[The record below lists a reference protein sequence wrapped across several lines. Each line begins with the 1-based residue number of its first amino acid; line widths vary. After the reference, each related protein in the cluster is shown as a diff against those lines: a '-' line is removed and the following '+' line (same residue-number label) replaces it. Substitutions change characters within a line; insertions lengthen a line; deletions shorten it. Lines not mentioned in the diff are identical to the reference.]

1 MSRASRCNA
10 LQRDHD
16 RPTIAAESI
25 GGYSPSAT
33 ARLRPWALAAS
44 AGVHGL
50 ALIALSALSAGTAAP
65 VLPPR
70 TAGLTL
76 VNLTTPPTPTRSP
89 SPAKVHA
96 VTDRVAE
103 AAPRQ
108 DAQRLVIPSTTAMA
122 SATPLA
128 QSAEDNSPP
137 PPAPVAAAPAH
148 REQSAY
154 TALLWQR
161 IEMHRPAG
169 IELAGSALVEFRLD
183 HTGHLVS
190 ADIAR
195 SSGIVLL
202 DRLALRAVKDA
213 APFPPP
219 PADLAEADLAFSVPV
234 NFR

>member
-1 MSRASRCNA
+1 
-10 LQRDHD
+10 
-16 RPTIAAESI
+16 
-25 GGYSPSAT
+25 
-33 ARLRPWALAAS
+33 
-44 AGVHGL
+44 
-50 ALIALSALSAGTAAP
+50 LIALSALSAGTAAP
-65 VLPPR
+65 VLPAR

-76 VNLTTPPTPTRSP
+76 VNLITPPTPTRAVARAP
-89 SPAKVHA
+89 SPAKMHA
-96 VTDRVAE
+96 VTDRVTG
-103 AAPRQ
+103 AALRR
-108 DAQRLVIPSTTAMA
+108 DAQRLVIPPTTAMA
-122 SATPLA
+122 SATPLG

-161 IEMHRPAG
+161 IATHRPAG

-183 HTGHLVS
+183 RTGHLVS
-190 ADIAR
+190 ARITQ

-219 PADLAEADLAFSVPV
+219 PADLAEADLAFAVPV